1 MCNFNPV
8 FSEES
13 RRAIATYLNSKQA
26 YLNSAGK
33 LLSNPFSETH
43 ERVIWSLSGDV

>member
-8 FSEES
+8 FSEEGRAAIS
-13 RRAIATYLNSKQA
+13 RYLNSKRA